1 MNKESLYTTGK
12 KLTGKYGTIVY
23 IMSVFDLEPSGV
35 IVQGYNQMDSKEHIL
50 PIAEKE
56 VYYNNALC
64 YFYLIKTNSII

>member
-23 IMSVFDLEPSGV
+23 IMSVFDLEPSGI

-56 VYYNNALC
+56 VISNNNN
-64 YFYLIKTNSII
+64 YLIV

>member
-56 VYYNNALC
+56 V
-64 YFYLIKTNSII
+64 SIITSLLLMS